1 MNEIQEKFELWLEAN
16 RLYNSDNPEDEPIMS
31 DVEFDELTDELV
43 KDGTEEIIKTIH
55 SLIIRDGEN
64 NVNHSPSEMISLF
77 KIKYKSLA
85 TISEIS
91 KFFNNDFINRRLR
104 EYYYG
109 IKLDGVSIQI
119 EWDLI
124 NKEIKLIK
132 TRGGLDVTN
141 KLKSMYTIQLTC
153 DCNCPIVNG
162 ELVIKKSVFK
172 EKYSD
177 EFENPRN
184 FVGGVVKRDVI
195 EKSVLDDLV
204 FIACTDGKNPIM
216 SEDYTDFY
224 WLWKKVDANFYP
236 NIEKIISEYKSP
248 EFPYPCDGIVLSY
261 FETGERQIKDKYP
274 LNMVSIKSEGAR
286 AKTKVIDFEWTQ
298 KKSGKLTP
306 MILLEPIQ
314 LDGITITKA
323 SGYNYDNLRRKGIG
337 IGAVVEIEKSNDII
351 PVIAKVISRSSQI
364 IMPDCVFVVQGKHLI
379 ADNMYSSDIH
389 KFILG
394 LKLLN
399 LDGIGKVLAEKIG
412 SIVNYNI
419 IEIFNPNLK
428 LAIYET
434 LGGGKNYNKFLELYN
449 IKNLYLDKVIEILQ
463 FDNVGPV
470 ISKKL
475 AFIITKKSNDITN
488 IPYDVLTT
496 VAKGEGF
503 VKIKESI
510 NKLISF
516 GIKILPPIE
525 IDDKTIT
532 FEMTIDGNIDCKYT
546 KEGFVKQLK
555 EKYPNC
561 IHTGL
566 TKQTKYLFT
575 NNLNSNTSKMNKAR
589 KYNITIMTFN
599 DALHLQL

>member
-31 DVEFDELTDELV
+31 DVEFDELTEELLS
-43 KDGTEEIIKTIH
+43 DGTDEMKKTIH
-55 SLIIRDGEN
+55 SLIIRNDEN
-64 NVNHSPSEMISLF
+64 TVNHSPSEMISLF

-85 TISEIS
+85 ALSEIS

-104 EYYYG
+104 DYYYG

-119 EWDLI
+119 EWDLV

-141 KLKSMYTIQLTC
+141 KLKNMYTIQLTC

-216 SEDYTDFY
+216 SEDYTEFY

-236 NIEKIISEYKSP
+236 NIERIILGYKSD
-248 EFPYPCDGIVLSY
+248 EFPYPCDGIVIAY
-261 FETGERQIKDKYP
+261 FEKNERQIKDKYP

-286 AKTKVIDFEWTQ
+286 VKTTVVGFEWTQ

-337 IGAVVEIEKSNDII
+337 IGAIVEIEKSNDII
-351 PVIAKVISRSSQI
+351 PVVAKVISRSSQI
-364 IMPDCVFVVQGKHLI
+364 TMPNCNYTIQGIHLI
-379 ADNMYSSDIH
+379 ADDMYSSDIH

-399 LDGIGKVLAEKIG
+399 LDGIGEVLAEKIG
-412 SIVNYNI
+412 SIVNYDI
-419 IEIFNPNLK
+419 INVFNSDYK

-434 LGGGKNYNKFLELYN
+434 LNGGKNYNKFLELYN
-449 IKNLYLDKVIEILQ
+449 IKNLYLDKLIEIMQ

-470 ISKKL
+470 IAKKL
-475 AFIITKKSNDITN
+475 AFLITKKSTDTTN
-488 IPYDVLTT
+488 IPYDVLST

-503 VKIKESI
+503 KKIKEAI
-510 NKLISF
+510 NKLNSF

-525 IDDKTIT
+525 INDETIT
-532 FEMTIDGNIDCKYT
+532 FEMTIDGNVDCKFT
-546 KEGFVKQLK
+546 KEGFVKRLK

-589 KYNITIMTFN
+589 KYNVTIMLFD
-599 DALHLQL
+599 DALIKGL